1 MISTKIEWVLAY
13 LTGTQTTID
22 KSSIEPLEPRTS
34 EHKMSCTTNYFLW
47 RRSSD
52 FDLDHGP
59 TSCHCG
65 TDPAHAVDHRGGRL
79 VWECSCGNWVVPESG
94 DSHSAHQCSGNC
106 SEHPLLYGQT
116 LELHL
121 AVQNGTL
128 WGDILLAWEDAEIA
142 KETPEQKAAR
152 AAARLAQDHK
162 MVEGVI
168 DYSVAKKTERWTDK
182 SGEMKFRVPRC
193 CRYETLFLEGKEAR
207 GCWMHEKGEP
217 CIYVHPDQP
226 QWADAMANRLCYDRD
241 AQAFYLKGQPVPQP
255 SEARRKEMQ
264 QEAERQ
270 RQPQKGR
277 QGHQGQG
284 NRQGQQSRP
293 SSGQGQQSRPS
304 SGQGQQSRPTSGQGQ
319 QSRPSSG
326 QGQQSSV
333 QGRSNAA
340 AGGSWRF

>member
-1 MISTKIEWVLAY
+1 
-13 LTGTQTTID
+13 
-22 KSSIEPLEPRTS
+22 
-34 EHKMSCTTNYFLW
+34 
-47 RRSSD
+47 
-52 FDLDHGP
+52 
-59 TSCHCG
+59 
-65 TDPAHAVDHRGGRL
+65 
-79 VWECSCGNWVVPESG
+79 
-94 DSHSAHQCSGNC
+94 
-106 SEHPLLYGQT
+106 LLYGQT

-277 QGHQGQG
+277 QGHQSQG
-284 NRQGQQSRP
+284 NRQGQQSRPTSGQGQQSRP

-319 QSRPSSG
+319 QS
-326 QGQQSSV
+326 SV

>member
-34 EHKMSCTTNYFLW
+34 ENKMSCTTNYFLW

-59 TSCHCG
+59 SSCHCG

-277 QGHQGQG
+277 QGQG
-284 NRQGQQSRP
+284 NR
-293 SSGQGQQSRPS
+293 QGQQSRPS

-319 QSRPSSG
+319 QSRPTSGQGQQSRPTSG
-326 QGQQSSV
+326 QGQQSSG

>member
-1 MISTKIEWVLAY
+1 MVS
-13 LTGTQTTID
+13 TQTTID
-22 KSSIEPLEPRTS
+22 KSSIEHLEPRKS
-34 EHKMSCTTNYFLW
+34 EHKMSLTSNYFLW
-47 RRSSD
+47 KHSSD
-52 FDLDHGP
+52 FDLDSGP
-59 TSCHCG
+59 ASCHCH

-79 VWECSCGNWVVPESG
+79 VWECSCGNWVVPEPG

-106 SEHPLLYGQT
+106 AEHPMLYGQT

-152 AAARLAQDHK
+152 AAARAAQDHK

-182 SGEMKFRVPRC
+182 SGEMKFRVPRP

-217 CIYVHPDQP
+217 CIYVHPNQP

-241 AQAFYLKGQPVPQP
+241 AQSFYLKGQPVPQP
-255 SEARRKEMQ
+255 SEARRKELQ

-270 RQPQKGR
+270 RQPQKGGNR
-277 QGHQGQG
+277 GHGQQGGNRGHQG
-284 NRQGQQSRP
+284 QSRP
-293 SSGQGQQSRPS
+293 SSGQSQGSQS
-304 SGQGQQSRPTSGQGQ
+304 QGQS
-319 QSRPSSG
+319 
-326 QGQQSSV
+326 

-340 AGGSWRF
+340 AGGGGGNQDWSSFRRF

>member
-1 MISTKIEWVLAY
+1 MS
-13 LTGTQTTID
+13 LT
-22 KSSIEPLEPRTS
+22 S
-34 EHKMSCTTNYFLW
+34 NYFLW
-47 RRSSD
+47 KRSAD
-52 FDLDHGP
+52 FNLDNGP
-59 TSCHCG
+59 SGCHCHA
-65 TDPAHAVDHRGGRL
+65 DPAYALGELGDRL
-79 VWECSCGNWVVPESG
+79 VWECSCSNWVVPEPG
-94 DSHSAHQCSGNC
+94 DSHSAHQCTGNC
-106 SEHPLLYGQT
+106 SEHTMLYGQT
-116 LELHL
+116 LALHL
-121 AVQNGTL
+121 AAQNGTL
-128 WGDILLAWEDAEIA
+128 WGDLILAWEDAEIA

-152 AAARLAQDHK
+152 AAARVAQDHE

-168 DYSVAKKTERWTDK
+168 TYSVSKKTERWTDK

-277 QGHQGQG
+277 QGHQG

-304 SGQGQQSRPTSGQGQ
+304 SGQGQQ
-319 QSRPSSG
+319 
-326 QGQQSSV
+326 
-333 QGRSNAA
+333 GRSNAA

>member
-1 MISTKIEWVLAY
+1 MS
-13 LTGTQTTID
+13 LT
-22 KSSIEPLEPRTS
+22 S
-34 EHKMSCTTNYFLW
+34 NYFLW
-47 RRSSD
+47 KHSSD
-52 FDLDHGP
+52 FDLDSGP
-59 TSCHCG
+59 ASCHCH

-79 VWECSCGNWVVPESG
+79 VWECSCGNWVVPEPG

-106 SEHPLLYGQT
+106 AEHPMLYGQT

-152 AAARLAQDHK
+152 AAARAAQDHK

-182 SGEMKFRVPRC
+182 SGEMKFRVPRP

-217 CIYVHPDQP
+217 CIYVHPNQP

-241 AQAFYLKGQPVPQP
+241 AQSFYLKGQQVPQP
-255 SEARRKEMQ
+255 SEARRKELQ

-270 RQPQKGR
+270 RQPQKGGNR
-277 QGHQGQG
+277 GHGQQGGNRGHQG
-284 NRQGQQSRP
+284 QSRP
-293 SSGQGQQSRPS
+293 SSGQSQGSQS
-304 SGQGQQSRPTSGQGQ
+304 QGSQSQGS
-319 QSRPSSG
+319 QS
-326 QGQQSSV
+326 

-340 AGGSWRF
+340 AGGGGGGNQDWSSFRRF